1 MSVAEN
7 AAGFSAVGL
16 ILIFIQSFLVL
27 FLFEGRKL
35 KRHLSWWW
43 WRSFTILSCV
53 AWLFI
58 QAVDQPL
65 RLPEFHQPASL
76 KRVFFFLFCFENQEK
91 HEQKKVTV
99 QYISHVT
106 GLQRFLHMVPGP
118 RRRPK
123 CAVIVFDHPELR
135 HSGRGSRRGRHFLFV
150 PSYKPSGVASQA

>member
-7 AAGFSAVGL
+7 AARFSEVGL

-27 FLFEGRKL
+27 FFVEGRKL

-43 WRSFTILSCV
+43 WGSFTILSCV

-65 RLPEFHQPASL
+65 RLPAEFHQPASI
-76 KRVFFFLFCFENQEK
+76 KHFFLFCFENQET
-91 HEQKKVTV
+91 HEQKKVTA

-106 GLQRFLHMVPGP
+106 GLQRFLRMVPGP
-118 RRRPK
+118 IRRPK
-123 CAVIVFDHPELR
+123 CAVIVFDH
-135 HSGRGSRRGRHFLFV
+135 HGGRGSRRGRHFLFV
-150 PSYKPSGVASQA
+150 PSYKPSAVASQA